1 MPRRHSKRH
10 TRRHK
15 KRSNSKMMGGN
26 CPGSAANFGA
36 LVSSTGGQ
44 QVSQG
49 SLNGTSDNAIAFD
62 NAATFSEYKGG
73 SNNDLSKMG
82 LGNGEPPAFPLNGGK
97 RYKKRRGGS
106 GIFTDLAVPAVLL
119 VANQAMK
126 RKNSTFKKKGS
137 SRRR

>member
-1 MPRRHSKRH
+1 MPRRYSKRH

-36 LVSSTGGQ
+36 LVSSTGGE

-49 SLNGTSDNAIAFD
+49 SLNGTSDNAIAFSD
-62 NAATFSEYKGG
+62 YKGG
-73 SNNDLSKMG
+73 SNNNDLSKMG

-97 RYKKRRGGS
+97 RYKKKRGGS

-126 RKNSTFKKKGS
+126 RKNSTFKKKSS